1 MKKQNQLHFILLFC
15 SMLFVSVFIAQNNE
29 NKVSPSFEDIE
40 EIELAVKQT
49 SKDVKNS
56 AKTLNNL
63 GKTIEEIKSSTKKEA
78 KSFLDVKLYDDDF
91 IKLSFRFLLNLIA
104 ILLIARV
111 IYYPLAKRKDY
122 LFTYIMISIL
132 VFFICFT
139 LKKFELGL
147 GMALGLFAIFGI
159 IRYRTDPIPIKEM
172 TYLFIV
178 IGISVINALAN
189 KKMSYSELL
198 LTNSVI
204 IFATYGM
211 ERLWLLKHESRKVII
226 YEKIDLIVPEN
237 HSLLKEDLEKRTGL
251 KITRFEIG
259 KINFLNDTAQI
270 FIHYYADEQ
279 DSKFIDEGLGS
290 E

>member
-1 MKKQNQLHFILLFC
+1 MNKLKLSCTILFLLLAQLLYC
-15 SMLFVSVFIAQNNE
+15 QAENASVSLEELQ
-29 NKVSPSFEDIE
+29 
-40 EIELAVKQT
+40 EIEMNLKQS
-49 SKDVKNS
+49 SKEIKNS
-56 AKTLNNL
+56 TKSLNDI
-63 GKTIEEIKSSTKKEA
+63 GKKIETIRSNSEQKPA
-78 KSFLDVKLYDDDF
+78 NFLDIKLYDDDF
-91 IKLSFRFLLNLIA
+91 IKLAFRFLINLIA
-104 ILLIARV
+104 VLLIART

-189 KKMSYSELL
+189 KKMSYAELL
-198 LTNSVI
+198 LTNSI
-204 IFATYGM
+204 IVFATYGM
-211 ERLWLLKHESRKVII
+211 ERLWLLKHESRKVIT

-237 HSLLKEDLEKRTGL
+237 HALLKEDLEKRTGL
-251 KITRFEIG
+251 RINRLEIG

-270 FIHYYADEQ
+270 CIHYYADEQ
-279 DSKFIDEGLGS
+279 DGNFKDEGIRP